1 MVKFFDEMKK
11 VYSIAFGVFYVFCA
25 LASLTSCDPIHHLDP
40 YFEKV
45 ELKENIAQEGSV
57 VWIPMEYRQVD
68 TKFQPGMSYRPF
80 RFRAMVDDVQYSY
93 GICNH
98 KHIDNQYLRVVVPAN
113 DSYQEREV
121 AIEVSYSDGYDID
134 KGKWEDWIR
143 IFDGRQDGLEEG
155 APLLEPLLEDMTIY
169 ITIGPV
175 CIPVQAEEGSS
186 VMSLKWVLYHTSLGF
201 NINVYDDFI
210 TTGSSE
216 NNNILRNSVPVN
228 HVTFCENG
236 ALYMHDEGRLFLTR
250 NFSIDNVTL
259 IGRIAESDMDALR
272 TVFAGPEEQMMSLS
286 LQ

>member
-1 MVKFFDEMKK
+1 MKK
-11 VYSIAFGVFYVFCA
+11 VYSIVLGVFYVFCV
-25 LASLTSCDPIHHLDP
+25 LISLTSCHSIHLDP

-45 ELKENIAQEGSV
+45 ELKENIAQEGSI

-80 RFRAMVDDVQYSY
+80 RYRAMVDDVQYSY

-98 KHIDNQYLRVVVPAN
+98 KHIDNHYLRVVVPAN
-113 DSYQEREV
+113 DSYQERDV

-155 APLLEPLLEDMTIY
+155 SPLLEPLLEDMTIY

-175 CIPVQAEEGSS
+175 CIPVQAVEGSS
-186 VMSLKWVLYHTSLGF
+186 VKSLKWVLYHTSLGF
-201 NINVYDDFI
+201 NISVYDDFI

-236 ALYMHDEGRLFLTR
+236 ALYMHDDGRLFLTR

-259 IGRIAESDMDALR
+259 IGRIADSDMDALR
-272 TVFAGPEEQMMSLS
+272 AVFAGPEDQMMSLS